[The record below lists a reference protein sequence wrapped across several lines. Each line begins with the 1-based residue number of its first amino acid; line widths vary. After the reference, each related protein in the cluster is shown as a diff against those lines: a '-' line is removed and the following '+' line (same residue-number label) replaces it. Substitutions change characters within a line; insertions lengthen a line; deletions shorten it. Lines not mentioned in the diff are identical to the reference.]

1 MQGMHRAP
9 LLPAARCVARPGT
22 AHSLATP
29 APRIG
34 PLEWTDV
41 LRLTTGAARGKEPIM
56 CPVPGDDATP
66 SVVPQPRPSH
76 HSGPGYVANPKAPDF
91 EPGEPLRGAA
101 ARWLNLVPAEHRRD
115 GRESAEDAL
124 ETLREHMRSGPD
136 HPLRAL
142 WVAHRHLEDPVPAV
156 RIAALV
162 LASEALWWLG
172 RFEDARL
179 AAQAAADADPS
190 SAQALW
196 RLAVALYRQGRFEEA
211 GERLDVLLELAGRF
225 APAWALR
232 GQVGVWLDAGNPK
245 AGRADFAAAAKL
257 PSGSGIWVVPYR
269 MAGGEFKAAVDAQI
283 RVHDAETG
291 GSSGEPVDVALLPE
305 VSRVER
311 GVDPDSR
318 WHLEGP
324 STGGGDSDSQFG
336 GLGGDFAAGARSR
349 VSFGQRF
356 VLYQR
361 NIENLCRDKAALREE
376 IRKSVAELF
385 DAALQSRAA
394 IAITGAPEQHAEG
407 ATVPGDDD
415 R

>member
-1 MQGMHRAP
+1 MP
-9 LLPAARCVARPGT
+9 PD
-22 AHSLATP
+22 
-29 APRIG
+29 
-34 PLEWTDV
+34 DV
-41 LRLTTGAARGKEPIM
+41 
-56 CPVPGDDATP
+56 TP
-66 SVVPQPRPSH
+66 SVIPGPRPSH

-91 EPGEPLRGAA
+91 ELDEPLREAA
-101 ARWLNLVPAEHRRD
+101 ARWLNLVPAGHRHDAR
-115 GRESAEDAL
+115 GSAKDVL
-124 ETLREHMRSGPD
+124 ETLREHTRSCPD
-136 HPLRAL
+136 HPVGAL
-142 WVAHRHLEDPVPAV
+142 WVAHRHLRDPVPAV
-156 RIAALV
+156 RIASLV

-172 RFEDARL
+172 HFEDARR
-179 AAQAAADADPS
+179 AAQAAADADPA

-211 GERLDVLLELAGRF
+211 AGRLDDLLELASRF
-225 APAWALR
+225 APGWALR
-232 GQVGVWLDAGNPK
+232 GQVKVWLDAGDPE
-245 AGRADFAAAAKL
+245 AGRADFAAAAEL
-257 PSGSGIWVVPYR
+257 PSGSGAWVVPYR
-269 MAGGEFKAAVDAQI
+269 MAGAEFKAAVDAQV

-291 GSSGEPVDVALLPE
+291 GSSGQPVDVALLPDR
-305 VSRVER
+305 SRVER

-361 NIENLCRDKAALREE
+361 NIENLCRDRATLHEE

-394 IAITGAPEQHAEG
+394 IAIKGAPEQHAEG
-407 ATVPGDDD
+407 ANVPEDADG
-415 R
+415 

>member
-1 MQGMHRAP
+1 
-9 LLPAARCVARPGT
+9 
-22 AHSLATP
+22 
-29 APRIG
+29 
-34 PLEWTDV
+34 
-41 LRLTTGAARGKEPIM
+41 M
-56 CPVPGDDATP
+56 CPMPGDDVTP
-66 SVVPQPRPSH
+66 SLIQAPLPSR

-101 ARWLNLVPAEHRRD
+101 ARWLNLVPAEHRHD
-115 GRESAEDAL
+115 SREAAADAL
-124 ETLREHMRSGPD
+124 ETLREHMRSAPD
-136 HPLRAL
+136 RPLGAL
-142 WVAHRHLEDPVPAV
+142 WVAHRHLEDPEPAV

-179 AAQAAADADPS
+179 AAQAAADADPA
-190 SAQALW
+190 SAQARW

-211 GERLDVLLELAGRF
+211 GERLDDLLKLAGRF

-232 GQVGVWLDAGNPK
+232 GQVRIWLDPGNPG
-245 AGRADFAAAAKL
+245 AGRADFAAAAEL
-257 PSGSGIWVVPYR
+257 PSGSGTWVVPYR
-269 MAGGEFKAAVDAQI
+269 MGGAEFKATVDAQVRI
-283 RVHDAETG
+283 HDAETG
-291 GSSGEPVDVALLPE
+291 GSSGQPVDAALLPDK
-305 VSRVER
+305 SRVER

-324 STGGGDSDSQFG
+324 SPSGGDSDSQFG
-336 GLGGDFAAGARSR
+336 PLGGDFAAGARSR
-349 VSFGQRF
+349 APFGDRF

-385 DAALQSRAA
+385 DAALESRAA
-394 IAITGAPEQHAEG
+394 IAIKGAPEQHAEG
-407 ATVPGDDD
+407 ANVPGDED